1 VEGLAVTGASLR
13 EVYGGRRVLVTGHTG
28 FKGSWL
34 ALWLRSLGAE
44 VTGLALP
51 PETTPNLFESARVAE
66 SCRNEEGDIA
76 ELATVERV
84 LARAAPEFI
93 FHLAAQAL
101 VRRSYRDPL
110 GTIRSNILG
119 TAHVLEAVRRA
130 GRPACV
136 VVVSSDKC
144 YENREWWQAYREGDS
159 LGGHDVYS
167 MSKGATELVA
177 ASYRRSFF
185 PPERL
190 AEHGV
195 AVATARAGNVIGG
208 GDWAEDRI
216 VPDMVRALAARE
228 PVRVRSPDAV
238 RPWQHV
244 LEPLSGYLA
253 LGAHLAGR
261 GALSREDACDAW
273 NFGPLPSGARRVRE
287 VVELLISAWGEG
299 SWVHAPDPAAPKE
312 AGLLR
317 LAIDRAV
324 ARLGWTPRWDLET
337 AVART
342 AWWYRSHARGAGTDA
357 LRALALEQIRAYE
370 ETSRAGG

>member
-1 VEGLAVTGASLR
+1 VEGLAVTGARLR
-13 EVYGGRRVLVTGHTG
+13 EVYSGRRVLITGHTG

-34 ALWLRSLGAE
+34 ALWLRALGAE

-51 PETTPNLFESARVAE
+51 PETRPSLFESAAVAE
-66 SCRNEEGDIA
+66 SCRSETGDIA
-76 ELATVERV
+76 DLAVVERV
-84 LARAAPEFI
+84 VERAEPEFI

-119 TAHVLEAVRRA
+119 TAHVLEAVRRS
-130 GRPACV
+130 GRPVCV

-144 YENREWWQAYREGDS
+144 YENREWWQAYREDDP

-177 ASYRRSFF
+177 QSYRRSFF

-190 AEHGV
+190 VEHGV

-216 VPDMVRALAARE
+216 VPDMVRALAANE
-228 PVRVRSPDAV
+228 PVRVRNPDAV

-244 LEPLSGYLA
+244 LEPLSGYLT

-261 GALSREDACDAW
+261 GGIARDEACGPW
-273 NFGPLPSGARRVRE
+273 NFGPLPSGARSVRE
-287 VVELLISAWGEG
+287 VVELLIAAWGSG
-299 SWVHAPDPAAPKE
+299 TWVHAPAEGAPKE

-324 ARLGWTPRWDLET
+324 ARLGWAPRFDLGT
-337 AVART
+337 AIART
-342 AWWYRSHARGAGTDA
+342 AEWYRAHAAGAGPAA
-357 LRALALEQIRAYE
+357 LRELSLEQIDQYGEA
-370 ETSRAGG
+370 S